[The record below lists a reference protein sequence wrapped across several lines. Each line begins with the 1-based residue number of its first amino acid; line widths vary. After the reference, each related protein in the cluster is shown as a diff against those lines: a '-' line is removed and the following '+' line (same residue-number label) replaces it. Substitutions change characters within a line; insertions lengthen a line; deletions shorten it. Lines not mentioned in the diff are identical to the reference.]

1 MSCLFRIKGQINN
14 DLKLMTSKKN
24 NNYCVVEIT
33 TSTRIRKSFYANETF
48 VAIAISDNLAESIVK
63 SFQKGDYVNIS
74 GFMSATFLNSNRKKL
89 IIKRISRL
97 NKWKFSSWICNKK
110 QQNLLKKWTEF
121 SPFCIYF
128 EKKIMI
134 KTMEKSKN

>member
-97 NKWKFSSWICNKK
+97 NK
-110 QQNLLKKWTEF
+110 
-121 SPFCIYF
+121 
-128 EKKIMI
+128 
-134 KTMEKSKN
+134 